1 MDTKRI
7 CRVEVKDADRGQ
19 VEAVFATFNAV
30 DADGDVTVPGAFT
43 EGAEVPISAYGH
55 ASWEGALPV
64 GKATISQTSTEAIL
78 HGQFFMDTAVGRD
91 TFATV
96 KHLGSLGQWSYGY
109 DAVEFSFAEQDGRRV
124 RLLKRQLVHEVSPV
138 LRGAGVGTRTLSA
151 KSGRPEEPR
160 MMDVK
165 TAIRPHDTA
174 VVNRPWDVDAV
185 LDAVSDG
192 ASVSE
197 LRSMA
202 AWVSPGGDPET
213 KTAYRFWHHE
223 GPGGAANVRAAITGI
238 AVLNGAR
245 GGTTAPE
252 ADRQGIYNH
261 LAAHLRDA
269 DREPPELRAG
279 DATLKLDLR
288 DEVAAALA
296 GASAAV
302 ASASR
307 VAALRA
313 ARGKQLSKVNTEFLD
328 WLDEDLMVLHRKL
341 RSYIDSPDDEAVRE
355 YLRFV
360 QNNIGGQLP

>member
-1 MDTKRI
+1 MDVKQF
-7 CRVEVKDADRGQ
+7 RVEVKDADRGE
-19 VEAVFATFNAV
+19 VEAVFATFGVV
-30 DADGDVTVPGAFT
+30 DADDDVTEPGAF
-43 EGAEVPISAYGH
+43 EDGAEMPISAYGH

-64 GKATISQTSTEAIL
+64 GKATIRQTKTEAIL
-78 HGQFFMDTAVGRD
+78 RGQFFMDTAHGRD

-96 KHLGSLGQWSYGY
+96 KHLGPLGEWSYGY
-109 DAVEFSFAEQDGRRV
+109 DPVDFSFGERDGRRV
-124 RLLKRQLVHEVSPV
+124 RLLKRLMVHEVSPV

-151 KSGRPEEPR
+151 KSGHRVEAPR
-160 MMDVK
+160 MDVK

-174 VVNRPWDVDAV
+174 VVNRAWDVDAV
-185 LDAVSDG
+185 LNAVPDG
-192 ASVSE
+192 ASVSD

-202 AWVSPGGDPET
+202 GWVEPGGDPET
-213 KTAYRFWHHE
+213 KAAYRFWHHE

-245 GGTTAPE
+245 GGTTIPE
-252 ADRQGIYNH
+252 ADRKGVYAH

-279 DATLKLDLR
+279 DGTVKLDLR
-288 DEVAAALA
+288 DEVAAALV
-296 GASAAV
+296 GASAAI

-307 VAALRA
+307 VDALRA
-313 ARGKQLSKVNTEFLD
+313 ARGKTLSRVNTEYLD

-341 RSYIDSPDDEAVRE
+341 RSFIDSPDDEAVRE

-360 QNNIGGQLP
+360 QQNIGGQLP